1 MPINEKLA
9 KSLDEID
16 ALAEDIL
23 SKSVET
29 TPEEEVDT
37 EEIAKSEEATVTEDD
52 DEIEKGIKADDVSED
67 GEKDADKGDD
77 NDDEEKD
84 EKEDEDEDEETKKSF
99 VDELSENDTIS
110 KSIEVSDFLAEFTR
124 AHGSVIDS
132 LRGDINKSLETS
144 THTATILAKSFG
156 AIMKSQEG
164 LTNLV
169 KSQASQLGEA
179 QNLIKSLQERLDSV
193 ERQPVQRKAV
203 VNTVE
208 KSFNHSAGIS
218 SVTEETGQLSKS
230 EKIAQLTQFAM
241 EGKHGVT
248 VNDVVTYESAGTLRP
263 ELETIFTK

>member
-1 MPINEKLA
+1 MSINEKLA

-16 ALAEDIL
+16 ALAEDVL

-29 TPEEEVDT
+29 SEEEV
-37 EEIAKSEEATVTEDD
+37 EETTQETN
-52 DEIEKGIKADDVSED
+52 DEIEKGIKADEVSEEE
-67 GEKDADKGDD
+67 GEKDTDEGDEDK
-77 NDDEEKD
+77 EEA
-84 EKEDEDEDEETKKSF
+84 EKEDKEEDEDTKKSF
-99 VDELSENDTIS
+99 IDELSENETIS

-169 KSQASQLGEA
+169 KSQATQLNEA
-179 QNLIKSLQERLDSV
+179 QGLIKSLQERLDSV

-203 VNTVE
+203 VSTVE
-208 KSFNHSAGIS
+208 KSFNHSAGLS
-218 SVTEETGQLSKS
+218 SVTEESGVLSKS
-230 EKIAQLTQFAM
+230 EKIAKLTQYAM

-248 VNDVVTYESAGTLRP
+248 VNDVVTFESAGTLRP
-263 ELETIFTK
+263 ELESILKG